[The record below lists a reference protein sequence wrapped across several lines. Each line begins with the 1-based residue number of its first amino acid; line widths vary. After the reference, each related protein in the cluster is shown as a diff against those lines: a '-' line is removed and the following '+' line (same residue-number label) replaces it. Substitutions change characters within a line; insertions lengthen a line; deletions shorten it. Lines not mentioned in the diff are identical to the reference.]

1 MSIIVPAS
9 GPEQS
14 DILII
19 GEAPGKNESEQLK
32 PFVGRSG
39 RELERL
45 LSRHGL
51 SSSSWRKTNV
61 VPEYFEGNPD
71 PTPALIHKWRNH
83 LLQEIETCNP
93 KLIIPVGRFAA
104 KWFLGESAELETV
117 RGLPRRAVF
126 DPFDPAYP
134 DCLDSA
140 IVIPVTHPAAG
151 LYEDEAGE
159 NLKRAQL
166 SWDFTS
172 LSYYVKL
179 LKQKQFSKL
188 ESLIVSNSDPYPD
201 YRDVTGEELRSIILE
216 FQKHHDLSE
225 LSIDTEGD
233 PDDPWSIQISLIPGT
248 GYTLRCAQDDFSVGI
263 STLQQLSDSEVT
275 FIMHCASTPG
285 GCMYDILMP
294 RVMGLDLSRAKII
307 DTMYILYL
315 LRLEARGLKPA
326 SLRWCDM
333 TLSPYMELIG
343 DIGKEKQLKYL
354 EKVVN
359 LKLPK
364 PEPMIIDENDG
375 TQRLYSPNSLS
386 SLANGILNDVLS
398 GKETKEGPT
407 DPLKRWKSI
416 EKYLRQP
423 AESLLGRIPVGT
435 LADLPLKDAVQYA
448 STDPDATFRL
458 KNRLLSELERL
469 DLLHTSALGMEN
481 LPTFEIMQYHG
492 MPASR
497 SRFSNLQSLMQRKCA
512 ELQHKLSVEHYNGKP
527 INPQSTKQTASLLRR
542 RGLTGNKKTPTGA
555 ISTGK
560 KSIEH
565 LRYKDEAI
573 KLVFDWREHFH
584 IDKNFCVPYLE
595 AIPADKELHNVTSI
609 LKPADTHTRRLAGED
624 PNPLNTPTRTEIGR
638 MVRDCFIA
646 PEGFLFLGAD
656 LSQIELRV
664 LASLSG
670 SKFLINAFLNN
681 EDIHTR
687 TAAEV
692 NGISV
697 EEVEA
702 SKANKEKYRTPAKT
716 TNFGIV
722 YGQGDQG
729 LYDELNRLGIEGW
742 DLLSCK
748 KLRKEILRLFG
759 IDQWTAQVVA
769 DAMKLDLVRDLGGM
783 YRYLPNLRSSDNRL
797 IAEAGRHAV
806 SQKVQGTAQTMIQNS
821 MAKLKPEIWNL
832 QDNGFLIWWLL
843 QYHDELIFL
852 IEGAIAE
859 LVMEIVINAMTK
871 HSGIKLKVPVLA
883 EGHIAKE
890 WGKLK

>member
-9 GPEQS
+9 GPENS
-14 DILII
+14 DILVV
-19 GEAPGKNESEQLK
+19 GEGPGRREAEERK
-32 PFVGRSG
+32 PFVGPSG

-71 PTPALIHKWRNH
+71 PTPSLISKWRNH
-83 LLQEIETCNP
+83 LLQEIETCQP

-117 RGLPRRAVF
+117 RGLPRASQF
-126 DPFDPAYP
+126 DPFDFDIP
-134 DCLDSA
+134 DSLHSA
-140 IVIPVTHPAAG
+140 IIIPVTHPAAG

-159 NLKRAQL
+159 NLKRAQI

-179 LKQKQFSKL
+179 FKQKQFSKL
-188 ESLIVSNSDPYPD
+188 ESLIISNSCLHPEYL
-201 YRDVTGEELRSIILE
+201 DVTGSQLKEIILDYR
-216 FQKHHDLSE
+216 KHHDLSE
-225 LSIDTEGD
+225 LAIDTEGD
-233 PDDPWSIQISLIPGT
+233 PSDPWSIQISLTPGT
-248 GYTLRCAQDDFSVGI
+248 GYTLRYAQPDFHIGVSI
-263 STLQQLSDSEVT
+263 LQELSDSGVT

-315 LRLEARGLKPA
+315 MRLEARGLKPA

-333 TLSPYMELIG
+333 PLSPYMDLIG
-343 DIGKEKQLKYL
+343 DIGKEKQIKYL
-354 EKVVN
+354 QKVAD

-375 TQRLYSPNSLS
+375 TQRLYRPNSVS
-386 SLANGILNDVLS
+386 STAASIINDVLS
-398 GKETKEGPT
+398 GKVTKEGPT
-407 DPLKRWKSI
+407 DPFKRWKSL
-416 EKYLRQP
+416 EKFLRKP
-423 AESLLGRIPVGT
+423 VESLIGRMPIGS
-435 LADLPLKDAVQYA
+435 LKDLPLKDAVQYA
-448 STDPDATFRL
+448 SADPDATFRL
-458 KNRLLSELERL
+458 KNRLVPEVERL
-469 DLLHTSALGMEN
+469 DLVPTAALGMEN
-481 LPTFEIMQYHG
+481 LPTFEIMQYRG

-497 SRFSNLQSLMQRKCA
+497 SRFENLQSLMQRKCA
-512 ELQHKLSVEHYNGKP
+512 ELQHRLSVDYYNGKP
-527 INPQSTKQTASLLRR
+527 INPKSPQQTASLLRR
-542 RGLTGNKKTPTGA
+542 RGLTGNKRTKTGA

-584 IDKNFCVPYLE
+584 IDKGFCEPYLE
-595 AIPADKELHNVTSI
+595 AIPEDVELHNVTSI
-609 LKPADTHTRRLAGED
+609 LKPADTETRRLAGED

-664 LASLSG
+664 LASLSD
-670 SKFLINAFLNN
+670 SKFLIRAFLNN

-687 TAAEV
+687 TAMEV
-692 NGISV
+692 NGISKD
-697 EEVEA
+697 EVLA
-702 SKANKEKYRTPAKT
+702 DKEKYRTPAKT

-729 LYDELNRLGIEGW
+729 LYDELNRLGVEGW

-748 KLRKEILRLFG
+748 KLRKEILHLFG
-759 IDQWTAQVVA
+759 INKWTMQVAA
-769 DAMKLDLVRDLGGM
+769 DAMKFDYARDLGGM

-797 IAEAGRHAV
+797 VAEAGRHAV
-806 SQKVQGTAQTMIQNS
+806 SQIVQGTAQTMIQNS
-821 MAKLKPEIWNL
+821 MAALKPEVWNL
-832 QDNGFLIWWLL
+832 QDNGFFIHWLL

-852 IEGAIAE
+852 IEKAIAE
-859 LVMEIVINAMTK
+859 LAMEIVIGAMTK
-871 HSGIKLKVPVLA
+871 RSGIKLKVPILA
-883 EGHIAKE
+883 EGHVAKE